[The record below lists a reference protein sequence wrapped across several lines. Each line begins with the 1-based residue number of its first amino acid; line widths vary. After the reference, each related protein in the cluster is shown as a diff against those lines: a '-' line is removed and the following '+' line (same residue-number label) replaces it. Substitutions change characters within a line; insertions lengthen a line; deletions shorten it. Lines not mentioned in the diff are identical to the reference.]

1 MAQTQTW
8 ETKTNWA
15 MEKLIPK
22 ELAKNNK
29 QTINNPRM
37 ENKSEDT
44 PRTKISRFKQSFKAS
59 QRILK
64 SKPILEKVES
74 NHKISKTYT
83 TRQNAIETIF
93 ISKKMASNPWKLN
106 KKKPRMEPILQNE
119 EKVWRNPKKLRHH
132 VPNNHPKSFSK
143 TVRSKMKTNNKVW
156 RDILHQETRQTQQ
169 NKENAI
175 GTILT
180 KLHSKKMATKTNQ
193 YQNSKQQILK
203 KKLKA
208 QITQPTR
215 KTMVPK

>member
-93 ISKKMASNPWKLN
+93 ISKKMASNTWKLN
-106 KKKPRMEPILQNE
+106 KIKQNPEWNPYFKMRKRSEDIPKNWNTMFQIIIPKASAKQWGRRWKQTTKFGGIYSTKKQD
-119 EKVWRNPKKLRHH
+119 K
-132 VPNNHPKSFSK
+132 PN
-143 TVRSKMKTNNKVW
+143 
-156 RDILHQETRQTQQ
+156 
-169 NKENAI
+169 
-175 GTILT
+175 
-180 KLHSKKMATKTNQ
+180 
-193 YQNSKQQILK
+193 
-203 KKLKA
+203 
-208 QITQPTR
+208 
-215 KTMVPK
+215 

>member
-1 MAQTQTW
+1 
-8 ETKTNWA
+8 

-83 TRQNAIETIF
+83 TRQT
-93 ISKKMASNPWKLN
+93 L
-106 KKKPRMEPILQNE
+106 
-119 EKVWRNPKKLRHH
+119 
-132 VPNNHPKSFSK
+132 
-143 TVRSKMKTNNKVW
+143 
-156 RDILHQETRQTQQ
+156 Q

-180 KLHSKKMATKTNQ
+180 KLYSKKMVTKTNQ
-193 YQNSKQQILK
+193 YQNSRQQILK

>member
-64 SKPILEKVES
+64 SKPILEKVVKPQ
-74 NHKISKTYT
+74 NFQNLHNKIKCHWDNFDLKENG
-83 TRQNAIETIF
+83 Q
-93 ISKKMASNPWKLN
+93 
-106 KKKPRMEPILQNE
+106 Q
-119 EKVWRNPKKLRHH
+119 H
-132 VPNNHPKSFSK
+132 
-143 TVRSKMKTNNKVW
+143 MKT
-156 RDILHQETRQTQQ
+156 Q
-169 NKENAI
+169 
-175 GTILT
+175 
-180 KLHSKKMATKTNQ
+180 
-193 YQNSKQQILK
+193 
-203 KKLKA
+203 
-208 QITQPTR
+208 
-215 KTMVPK
+215 

>member
-1 MAQTQTW
+1 MAQTQTL
-8 ETKTNWA
+8 ETKTNSA
-15 MEKLIPK
+15 MEKLSPK

-83 TRQNAIETIF
+83 TRQT
-93 ISKKMASNPWKLN
+93 L
-106 KKKPRMEPILQNE
+106 
-119 EKVWRNPKKLRHH
+119 
-132 VPNNHPKSFSK
+132 
-143 TVRSKMKTNNKVW
+143 
-156 RDILHQETRQTQQ
+156 Q

-180 KLHSKKMATKTNQ
+180 KLYSKKMVTKTNQ